1 VSPAKRPSHR
11 KRKTVKHPKAPEG
24 ERWEEV
30 SRRIPLGERLP
41 NPEIVTEEELARTPE
56 AEETREPSVT
66 ELYEPSE
73 EDGA

>member
-1 VSPAKRPSHR
+1 MNLGRMTERRKPSGESS
-11 KRKTVKHPKAPEG
+11 EG

-41 NPEIVTEEELARTPE
+41 NPEIITEAQFAKTPE
-56 AEETREPSVT
+56 AEETREPAA